1 MAIRRTSGI
10 TPIVS
15 TLDRRVKAVESGQ
28 ATLSAQYANAITVSV
43 PDDDNPD
50 ITDPTDGTRSDGKY
64 EYKRVLKAYIYG
76 DKVTGNGSRC
86 ELYFS
91 EDPQL
96 EKDAP
101 LDVQGV
107 HGTSTDN
114 FNISPKQYK
123 VLAVDSSPWNDDVR
137 STQSWR
143 NTPTVGNNGDTIT
156 NTVWFN
162 PVVEVPSTYSR
173 TSGRELI
180 TSRRIDTVEIDG
192 TTVTVNLNSTH
203 RFELGDI
210 ISVDLPEPAFG
221 IDGIFRISEVPDTS
235 TIVYELDAALGSP
248 VSLDSGDFTGGEAYV
263 YPVARRYIKDGTVW
277 VDDSVTPN
285 RVWVW
290 NVLRWYDT
298 AESPLSQVPG
308 ADSVAPSPV
317 TNLTVTSDSQ
327 EVATPGAPGKAS
339 ITLEWDAPT
348 TNENST
354 PITDLG
360 GYSVRWRYSV
370 SEKWRITEID
380 DPAITSW
387 YQEDFIYNVPVY
399 LAVYAK
405 DKSGN
410 RSTAATTSITTAASP
425 SPELKAPAAPTVTGY
440 LGTMKVFW
448 NGLDA
453 DGNAA
458 HISAF
463 EVELHISTNP
473 NFTADESTLYER
485 FPAINGP
492 TYTVIPGNAVI
503 AGAPIVD
510 GRTYYFKFKFID
522 VWGNRTGQSLEA
534 SFVGQKSNIVTFDM
548 IDVGTVDGEV
558 LIGAE
563 IRTSVNPSATNGT
576 GGGVVLDDS
585 GFTAYNAAG
594 VQSFNINFA
603 NGNVSIPGS
612 GSVTIAN
619 YATSDRAN
627 AIEQVAISANSIA
640 VTANTNAGTALST
653 AISANGIAVSASNNA
668 SNTNATV
675 SAFTTIEA
683 GVVKISK
690 GNVVSTLN
698 GFNGNT
704 TTIDGSTITT
714 GTIDADLISANAI
727 TAYLVSGR
735 EIRLSSFPANDNS
748 NPKISLTKD
757 RIAAFRTNG
766 STSFRLTKDGD
777 FYGDDIFIDTAS
789 LSGSMTVTGNIT
801 TTTGSVRTAS
811 SGKRVVLD
819 GSTDSLRFFGSD
831 NNEKGEISAG
841 TTNMVLD
848 APSGMAFQSGGVTV
862 FSLNSSGIA
871 LSPGET
877 VNSNWPVSGNIT
889 ATGSISSSGSFIRTG
904 STDFATLSSAGE
916 ISRTAMVGTTT
927 RFANITTG
935 GFIVA
940 GATVGS
946 DERLKENINTTSLG
960 LDFIKD
966 LNPVEFKFKNPDS
979 PMDEGTNFG
988 VIAQELKQALADHG
1002 VDENNGVVYKPIY
1015 EGTEEE
1021 YYSVNHMQLISPL
1034 IKAIQELSTKNEALE
1049 ARLAALEGNG

>member
-1 MAIRRTSGI
+1 MAVKRTTG
-10 TPIVS
+10 VS
-15 TLDRRVKAVESGQ
+15 SAISSIDRRVKAVESGK
-28 ATLSAQYANAITVSV
+28 TSLDPRFANAASV
-43 PDDDNPD
+43 VLSDDD
-50 ITDPTDGTRSDGKY
+50 DPENLDPKDTAGSDKKY

-76 DKVTGNGSRC
+76 AKVTGFGSRC
-86 ELYFS
+86 ELYFG
-91 EDPQL
+91 EDPQI
-96 EKDAP
+96 EAADP
-101 LDVQGV
+101 VDVQGV

-114 FNISPKQYK
+114 FNISPKQFK
-123 VLAVDSSPWNDDVR
+123 VFDVDSSPWTGR
-137 STQSWR
+137 QSWR
-143 NTPTVGNNGDTIT
+143 NTPTTGNNGDTIT

-162 PVVEVPSTYSR
+162 PVVEVPSSYPR

-180 TSRRIDTVEIDG
+180 TTRRIDTVDIDG
-192 TTVTVNLNSTH
+192 ATVTVNLNSTH

-210 ISVDLPEPAFG
+210 ISVDLPQPAFG
-221 IDGIFRISEVPDTS
+221 IDGVFRISDVPDTS
-235 TIVYELDAALGSP
+235 TIVYQLDAPLGSP
-248 VSLDSGDFTGGEAYV
+248 VSLDSSDFTGGEAYV
-263 YPVARRYIKDGTVW
+263 YPVARRYVKDGTVW
-277 VDDSVTPN
+277 VDKSVEPN

-308 ADSVAPSPV
+308 ADSIAPSPV

-410 RSTAATTSITTAASP
+410 RSTASTTSITTAASP
-425 SPELKAPAAPTVTGY
+425 APELKAPAAPTVTGY

-453 DGNAA
+453 EGNAA

-463 EVELHISTNP
+463 EVELHISTDP
-473 NFTADESTLYER
+473 NFTADETTLYER

-510 GRTYYFKFKFID
+510 NQTYYFKFKFID
-522 VWGNRTGQSLEA
+522 VWGNRTGQSLES

-563 IRTSVNPSATNGT
+563 IRTRVNPAANP
-576 GGGVVLDDS
+576 GGGVILDNS
-585 GFTAYNAAG
+585 GFTAYNAVG

-603 NGNVSIPGS
+603 TGAVSIPGS

-640 VTANTNAGTALST
+640 VTANTNAGTALTT
-653 AISANGIAVSASNNA
+653 AVSANGIAVIANSTA
-668 SNTNATV
+668 SNTNTTV

-690 GNVVSTLN
+690 SNVISSIN
-698 GFNGNT
+698 NDNGNT
-704 TTIDGSTITT
+704 TTIDGGTITT
-714 GTIDADLISANAI
+714 GTIEANLISANAI

-735 EIRLSSFPANDNS
+735 EIRLSSYPANDNS

-777 FYGDDIFIDTAS
+777 FYGDDIFIDTAT
-789 LSGSMTVTGNIT
+789 LSGSMTVSGNIT

-811 SGKRVVLD
+811 SGRRVVLD
-819 GSTDSLRFFGSD
+819 GATDSLRFIGSD
-831 NNEKGEISAG
+831 ENEKGEISAG

-848 APSGMAFQSGGVTV
+848 APSGIAFQSGGVTV
-862 FSLNSSGIA
+862 FSLNSTGVA
-871 LSPGET
+871 LAPGEKF
-877 VNSNWPVSGNIT
+877 NSNLPVEGTIT

-904 STDFATLSSAGE
+904 SPDFATLGSGGE
-916 ISRTAMVGTTT
+916 ISRSALAGATV

-940 GATVGS
+940 GATVSS
-946 DERLKENINTTSLG
+946 DERLKTDITETQIG
-960 LDFIKD
+960 LDFVNQ
-966 LNPVEFKFKNPDS
+966 LNPVQFKFRSPDS
-979 PMDEGTNFG
+979 PLDSGIQFG
-988 VIAQELKQALADHG
+988 VIAQQIRDTLLEHG
-1002 VDENNGVVYKPIY
+1002 VDEENGVVYKPIY
-1015 EGTEEE
+1015 EDNQEE
-1021 YYSVNHMQLISPL
+1021 YYSVNHIQLISPL
-1034 IKAIQELSTKNEALE
+1034 IKAIQELSAKNNALE